1 MALSGNTNSSFLFFP
16 QEFIFRIYLHLI
28 LVVVCFQLEEVTE
41 TETYKNAKAILE
53 RFDPD
58 TKKKTV
64 SSLFW
69 F

>member
-1 MALSGNTNSSFLFFP
+1 MSLSGNTNSSFFFSP
-16 QEFIFRIYLHLI
+16 QEFMFRIDLHSILI
-28 LVVVCFQLEEVTE
+28 VVWFQLEEVME

-58 TKKKTV
+58 AKKKPV